1 MFYSLYSKAK
11 LNIYIQLY
19 NFFNEIFKKVRKL
32 LVPNLVRPQDS
43 AALILSEEGIA
54 GSS

>member
-11 LNIYIQLY
+11 LNIYIHLY

-32 LVPNLVRPQDS
+32 LVPNLVVSQDS
-43 AALILSEEGIA
+43 AAILIN
-54 GSS
+54 GS